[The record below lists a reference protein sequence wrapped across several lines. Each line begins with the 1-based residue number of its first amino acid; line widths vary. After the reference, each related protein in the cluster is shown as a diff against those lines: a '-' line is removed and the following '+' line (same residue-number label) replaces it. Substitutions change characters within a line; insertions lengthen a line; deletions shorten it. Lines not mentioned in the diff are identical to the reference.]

1 MVEVTVKDNNVEQAV
16 RVLRKKLQRE
26 GVLRELKL
34 RRHHEKPSQK
44 KVRMKEESERRARK
58 LRRKFND

>member
-34 RRHHEKPSQK
+34 RRHHEKPSEK
-44 KVRMKEESERRARK
+44 KKREKETQVINFED
-58 LRRKFND
+58 N